1 MKIRV
6 SVRLRRR
13 GGRAGAKCE
22 GQGGRGAAVAREAEV
37 AEVAA
42 AAAAAAAATVVVV
55 VMVVARTF
63 AVDDGLQRQARPNVL
78 ADLLPSCQRAARKEA
93 EPAVGGRDKAP
104 VLQPG

>member
-42 AAAAAAAATVVVV
+42 AAAAAAAAAVVV